1 MAEKKAVKTTVEQ
14 RRAKNKRMKTV
25 ERTLQF
31 LIGILAI
38 LIIGGLFVVVIGNHE
53 SSSSGG
59 SSGGSTT
66 LAGNA
71 GEEDTTET
79 EPEETTTEEPTKAD
93 GTLIHFSALTYANE
107 ILPETAEEDETDA
120 GDEGDTQEAATNA
133 DDTDET
139 DETGGEDSTTAVD
152 ESDGSV
158 TASVTDLGDLY
169 ASGSA
174 GFTEEFLTNLSAQH
188 VFVVD
193 VTAGEVLL
201 QKDAYT
207 ATDPASTAKL
217 MTALTAKEYLE
228 LSDVIT
234 VGDEID
240 LIDSASSVAG
250 LTKGQQ
256 MTFENMLYA
265 LLLPSGNDAAYSIA
279 VAAAR
284 AQTGNDT
291 LSVEEAVRVFVDLMN
306 ENAEYMGL
314 ANTCFQTPDGMTA
327 EGQYT
332 CAADMARIGNWVAN
346 DATLLAITGTYRKR
360 VVSLT
365 GEDVTYE
372 STNYLL
378 DEDSEYYVSYVN
390 GMKTGSTSA
399 AGKCLVASA
408 EIDGH
413 EIICVVMNDT
423 DPSRWTNVAEIFAV
437 LAGEG

>member
-14 RRAKNKRMKTV
+14 RRAKNKKMRII

-53 SSSSGG
+53 SSQGDG
-59 SSGGSTT
+59 NGGGSTT
-66 LAGNA
+66 LAGSA

-79 EPEETTTEEPTKAD
+79 EPEETTTEVPTKAD

-107 ILPETAEEDETDA
+107 ILPASADDDETDG
-120 GDEGDTQEAATNA
+120 GDEEDTQETGSEE
-133 DDTDET
+133 DTDAAGET
-139 DETGGEDSTTAVD
+139 GETGGEEAATGGDD
-152 ESDGSV
+152 SV

-169 ASGSA
+169 ASETA
-174 GFTEEFLTNLSAQH
+174 GFTEEFLTNLTAQH

-284 AQTGNDT
+284 AETGNDT
-291 LSVEEAVRVFVDLMN
+291 LSVEEAVSVFVDLMN

-314 ANTCFQTPDGMTA
+314 VNTCFKTPDGMTA
-327 EGQYT
+327 DGQHT

-346 DATLLAITGTYRKR
+346 DATLLEITGTWKKR

-378 DEDSEYYVSYVN
+378 DENSEYYVSYVN

-423 DPSRWTNVAEIFAV
+423 DPSRWTNVAEIFAT
-437 LAGEG
+437 LAGTN